1 MMNIDGAS
9 YKVDKMKLKINVY
22 ELQENLMGELYYE
35 HVAVCGTPW
44 QAAGMVHMLNS
55 GAVVKYKRQIVWHEG
70 PPRARL

>member
-1 MMNIDGAS
+1 
-9 YKVDKMKLKINVY
+9 
-22 ELQENLMGELYYE
+22 MGEVYYE

-70 PPRARL
+70 PEGSWL